1 MGSIVL
7 SCETGLVKPDPEIF
21 KLCAARLGVRPE
33 DCLYV
38 GDGGSDEL
46 RGAST
51 VGMTPVQAVWF
62 TRGHVAECENQEGFP
77 ILNSPQEVIHFLH
90 SGLS

>member
-1 MGSIVL
+1 MDSIVL

-21 KLCAARLGVRPE
+21 MLCSARLGVHPE

-46 RGAST
+46 RGASM

-62 TRGHVAECENQEGFP
+62 TRGHVAGCENQEGFP
-77 ILNSPQEVIHFLH
+77 ILNSPQEVTRFIH
-90 SGLS
+90 SELS